1 MNKINILL
9 PLYNDWRSCNFL
21 LKKIN
26 DELKKENRHG
36 NILIL
41 NDASTQKI
49 KIIHK
54 KLENIKSIK
63 IFTTKNNIGSQKII
77 NLGLSNIKNKK
88 NEIIVIMDSDGEDD
102 VSNLNKLIDL
112 ALQNKKYIITATR
125 TRRRENYIFK
135 LFYKLHLLITFIF
148 TLEWISF
155 GNYSSFHS
163 QNLKKILKN
172 NLSWLAYSSSIL
184 RNCDIYKIGSERQKR
199 IFGKSKLSF
208 FQLFKHSLRILSV
221 FQKRIFIISFFYI
234 WILIIFVNLNI
245 LPSNSFVVVVI
256 ILLINY
262 LINKTRE
269 ITFKDYIRKNIY
281 VKKIKKIK

>member
-77 NLGLSNIKNKK
+77 NLGLTNIKNKK

>member
-26 DELKKENRHG
+26 GELKKENRYG

-49 KIIHK
+49 KIVHK
-54 KLENIKSIK
+54 KLKNIKSIK
-63 IFTTKNNIGSQKII
+63 IFTTKNNMGSQKII
-77 NLGLSNIKNKK
+77 NLGLTNIKNKK

-102 VSNLNKLIDL
+102 VFNLNKLIDL
-112 ALQNKKYIITATR
+112 ALQNKRYVITATR

-221 FQKRIFIISFFYI
+221 FQKRILIISFFYI
-234 WILIIFVNLNI
+234 LILIIFVNLNI
-245 LPSNSFVVVVI
+245 LPSYSFVIVVI

-281 VKKIKKIK
+281 IKKIKRIK

>member
-26 DELKKENRHG
+26 GELKKENRHG

-63 IFTTKNNIGSQKII
+63 IFTTKSNMGSQKII
-77 NLGLSNIKNKK
+77 NLGLTNIKNKK

-102 VSNLNKLIDL
+102 VFNLNKLIDL
-112 ALQNKKYIITATR
+112 ALQNKRYVITATR

-221 FQKRIFIISFFYI
+221 FQKRILIISFFYI
-234 WILIIFVNLNI
+234 LILIIFVNLNI
-245 LPSNSFVVVVI
+245 LPSYSFVIVVI

-269 ITFKDYIRKNIY
+269 ITFKDYMRKNIY
-281 VKKIKKIK
+281 IKKIKRIK

>member
-26 DELKKENRHG
+26 NELKKKRRYG

-41 NDASTQKI
+41 NDASTQKVN
-49 KIIHK
+49 IIRK

-63 IFTTKNNIGSQKII
+63 ILTTKNNIGSQKII
-77 NLGLSNIKNKK
+77 SLGLTNIKNKK
-88 NEIIVIMDSDGEDD
+88 NEIVVIMDSDGEDD
-102 VSNLNKLIDL
+102 VSYLNNLIDL
-112 ALQNKKYIITATR
+112 ALKNKKYIITATR

-184 RNCDIYKIGSERQKR
+184 NNCDIYKVSSERQKR

-208 FQLFKHSLRILSV
+208 FQLVKHSFRILSV
-221 FQKRIFIISFFYI
+221 FQKRILIISFFYI
-234 WILIIFVNLNI
+234 LVLIIFVNLNI
-245 LPSNSFVVVVI
+245 FSSFSFIILVM

-269 ITFKDYIRKNIY
+269 ITFKDYIKKKIY

>member
-26 DELKKENRHG
+26 GELKKENRHG

-63 IFTTKNNIGSQKII
+63 IFTTKSNMGSQKII
-77 NLGLSNIKNKK
+77 NLGLTNIKNKK
-88 NEIIVIMDSDGEDD
+88 NEIVVIMDSDGEDD

-112 ALQNKKYIITATR
+112 ALQNKRYVITATR

-135 LFYKLHLLITFIF
+135 LFYKLHLLITFIL

-221 FQKRIFIISFFYI
+221 FQKRILIISFFYI
-234 WILIIFVNLNI
+234 LILIIFVNLNI
-245 LPSNSFVVVVI
+245 LPSYSFVIVVI

-281 VKKIKKIK
+281 IKKIKRIK

>member
-26 DELKKENRHG
+26 NELKKKRRYG

-49 KIIHK
+49 NIIRE
-54 KLENIKSIK
+54 KLENIESIK

-77 NLGLSNIKNKK
+77 SLGLKNIKNKK
-88 NEIIVIMDSDGEDD
+88 NEIVVIMDSDGEDD
-102 VSNLNKLIDL
+102 VSYLNNLIDL
-112 ALQNKKYIITATR
+112 ALKNKKYIITASR

-184 RNCDIYKIGSERQKR
+184 SNCDIYKVSSERQKR

-208 FQLFKHSLRILSV
+208 FQLVKHSFRILSV
-221 FQKRIFIISFFYI
+221 FQKRILITSFFYI
-234 WILIIFVNLNI
+234 LVLIIFINLNI
-245 LPSNSFVVVVI
+245 FSSLSFIVLVI

-269 ITFKDYIRKNIY
+269 ITLKDYMKKNIY
-281 VKKIKKIK
+281 VKKIIKIK

>member
-26 DELKKENRHG
+26 NELKKKGRYG

-49 KIIHK
+49 KVICK
-54 KLENIKSIK
+54 KLGNIKSIK
-63 IFTTKNNIGSQKII
+63 ILTTKYNIGSQKII
-77 NLGLSNIKNKK
+77 SLGLANIKNKK
-88 NEIIVIMDSDGEDD
+88 NEIVVVMDSDGEDD
-102 VSNLNKLIDL
+102 VSYLNNLIDL
-112 ALQNKKYIITATR
+112 ALKNKKYIITASR

-184 RNCDIYKIGSERQKR
+184 KR
-199 IFGKSKLSF
+199 KLYF
-208 FQLFKHSLRILSV
+208 
-221 FQKRIFIISFFYI
+221 
-234 WILIIFVNLNI
+234 
-245 LPSNSFVVVVI
+245 
-256 ILLINY
+256 
-262 LINKTRE
+262 
-269 ITFKDYIRKNIY
+269 
-281 VKKIKKIK
+281 

>member
-26 DELKKENRHG
+26 GELKKENRHG

-63 IFTTKNNIGSQKII
+63 IFTTKSNMGSQKII
-77 NLGLSNIKNKK
+77 NLGLTNIKNKK
-88 NEIIVIMDSDGEDD
+88 NEIVVIMDSDGEDD

-112 ALQNKKYIITATR
+112 ALQNKRYVITATR

-221 FQKRIFIISFFYI
+221 FQKRILIISFFYI
-234 WILIIFVNLNI
+234 LILIIFVNLNI
-245 LPSNSFVVVVI
+245 LPSYSFVIVVI

-281 VKKIKKIK
+281 IKKIKRIK

>member
-26 DELKKENRHG
+26 GELKKENRHG

-63 IFTTKNNIGSQKII
+63 IFTTKSNMGSQKII
-77 NLGLSNIKNKK
+77 NLGLTNIKNKK
-88 NEIIVIMDSDGEDD
+88 NEIVGIMDSDGEDD

-112 ALQNKKYIITATR
+112 ALQNKRYVITATR

-221 FQKRIFIISFFYI
+221 FQKRILIISFFYI
-234 WILIIFVNLNI
+234 LILIIFVNLNI
-245 LPSNSFVVVVI
+245 LPSYSFVIVVI

-281 VKKIKKIK
+281 IKKIKRIK

>member
-26 DELKKENRHG
+26 GELKKENRHG

-49 KIIHK
+49 KIVHK
-54 KLENIKSIK
+54 KLKNIKSIK
-63 IFTTKNNIGSQKII
+63 IFTTKNNMGSQKII
-77 NLGLSNIKNKK
+77 NLGLTNIKNKK

-102 VSNLNKLIDL
+102 VFNLNKLIDL
-112 ALQNKKYIITATR
+112 ALQNKRYVITATR

-135 LFYKLHLLITFIF
+135 LFYKLHLLITFIL

-221 FQKRIFIISFFYI
+221 FQKRILIISFFYI
-234 WILIIFVNLNI
+234 LILIIFVNLNI
-245 LPSNSFVVVVI
+245 LPSYSFVIVVI

-281 VKKIKKIK
+281 IKKIKRIK